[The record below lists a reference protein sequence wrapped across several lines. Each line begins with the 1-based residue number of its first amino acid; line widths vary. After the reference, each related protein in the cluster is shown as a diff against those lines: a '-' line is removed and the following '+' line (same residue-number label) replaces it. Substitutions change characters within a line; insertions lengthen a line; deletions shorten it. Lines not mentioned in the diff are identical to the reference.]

1 MTKKDKINKLLK
13 NLDNHTLNH
22 NEINNLIE
30 RQNKTM
36 NILSKMS
43 GKKIRPRTNMSNN
56 IGDKGSP

>member
-36 NILSKMS
+36 NILSKM
-43 GKKIRPRTNMSNN
+43 
-56 IGDKGSP
+56 